1 MFVHIELIYY
11 WIFYWQIPADHEE
24 KTSIFEWIVMSS
36 RLKTIYFEGFDGS
49 MDELK
54 FVRHVLKE
62 ASFLETM
69 KISSSCLNS
78 EEKLHVL
85 QELLM
90 FPKKSRTCKIAFIWI
105 LFFNH
110 TLSLSQPSPCW
121 DLILGLLFNY
131 KRLYQ
136 LNQLTLSTTNM
147 SKALYLVAFASCRL
161 KAGKINPVSLISCA
175 FS

>member
-1 MFVHIELIYY
+1 
-11 WIFYWQIPADHEE
+11 
-24 KTSIFEWIVMSS
+24 MSS

-54 FVRHVLKE
+54 FVKHVLKE

-90 FPKKSRTCKIAFIWI
+90 FPKKSRTCQIAFI
-105 LFFNH
+105 
-110 TLSLSQPSPCW
+110 
-121 DLILGLLFNY
+121 
-131 KRLYQ
+131 
-136 LNQLTLSTTNM
+136 
-147 SKALYLVAFASCRL
+147 
-161 KAGKINPVSLISCA
+161 
-175 FS
+175 